1 MPADELNSH
10 ELSRQERREK
20 KLQSRKARIAKSGK
34 NIAKI
39 YENAVTKRLKKK

>member
-1 MPADELNSH
+1 MPADELNGH

-34 NIAKI
+34 SLAQV
-39 YENAVTKRLKKK
+39 YQNAVTKRLKK